1 MDAAFPV
8 CSAGPALKTMNW
20 EKLQNSCRKRMRSVY
35 NLFTDRKKPKTPLT
49 TDLPALNEIKR
60 HSLRRTA
67 INEHLETLFLESL
80 NMKPRLIVELGVA
93 RGESARVFA
102 QVAQL
107 SGAKLVSVDLT
118 DCSRALD
125 WQEWNFIQKD
135 DIEFAREFPAWC
147 RQRQIEPV
155 IDVLFI
161 DTSHYFDHT
170 LEEIRAYFPFLA
182 DHAKVFFH
190 DTNLETYI
198 FRKDGSMDLGWDND
212 RGVIQALEAYFGR
225 SFNEKEEFIDFVTPF
240 VIKHYPHCSGL
251 TVLEKLA
258 HLFPATAS
266 EKPA

>member
-212 RGVIQALEAYFGR
+212 RGVIQALEVYFGR